1 MNSNNTVQNRTGS
14 KYKVTFPNFPSF
26 NTTPKSVK
34 IYQATGQQDVVEITY
49 PRFSNFLLKSLK
61 TGVPVLITWSNDKVS
76 ETFYGYVYDGATS
89 INQGLNRPVVIRCI
103 GASLA
108 LKEGG
113 NKIWKSK
120 TAPDIVTDI
129 ANSLKLK
136 PFVTPHKMIFPQ
148 QSLVGHTRWEKVQ
161 ELAGRLGYVCQM
173 KGTELHF
180 HPIDKMIDRFMTTIP
195 VMSFTHL
202 YGNAYSEVL
211 SQTLDRF
218 KPRIGDYSDNRMYS
232 RRVKSVSGIDPITGK
247 TYKVTSSPNDVGKK
261 LREETRDPIFEE
273 ALPGVVTTSQAMAQT
288 IVDAHAQLARF
299 SMYAEGSGQGDPR
312 IAPYRTIEVRGTGE
326 TTDGFW
332 VVKEAAH
339 TLTFGGG
346 YQVDFVCMIDG
357 IGNTKTSA
365 TRPSTAGSVPVR
377 NLQQELATGGPS
389 TPTSSKLNAPS
400 PMITANAGG
409 YKVTPTRWVG
419 R

>member
-1 MNSNNTVQNRTGS
+1 VNNSVQNRTGS

-26 NTTPKSVK
+26 NTTPKS
-34 IYQATGQQDVVEITY
+34 IQIHQATGKQDVVEITY

-61 TGVPVLITWSNDKVS
+61 TGVPVLIVWNNDKVS
-76 ETFYGYVYDGATS
+76 ETFYGYIYDVSSTTHQS
-89 INQGLNRPVVIRCI
+89 LNRPVVVRCI

-113 NKIWKSK
+113 TKIWKSK

-148 QSLVGHTRWEKVQ
+148 QSLVGHTKWEKVQ
-161 ELAGRLGYVCQM
+161 ELASRLGYVCQM

-211 SQTLDRF
+211 TQTLDKF
-218 KPRIGDYSDNRMYS
+218 KPRIGDYSDSREYS
-232 RRVKSVSGIDPITGK
+232 RRVKSVSGIDPVTGE
-247 TYKVTSSPNDVGKK
+247 TYTVTSSPNGVGKK
-261 LREETRDPIFEE
+261 LREGTRDPIFKDT
-273 ALPGVVTTSQAMAQT
+273 LPGVITTSKAMAQT

-312 IAPYRTIEVRGTGE
+312 IAPYRTIEIQGTGD

-332 VVKEAAH
+332 VVKEATH
-339 TLTFGGG
+339 TLAFGGG

-357 IGNTKTSA
+357 IGNTKPSA
-365 TRPSTAGSVPVR
+365 TRPSTAGFVPTR
-377 NLQQELATGGPS
+377 NIQLELSTGGPS
-389 TPTSSKLNAPS
+389 APTSSRLNTPS
-400 PMITANAGG
+400 PMITADAGG
-409 YKVTPTRWVG
+409 FTVTSTRWVG